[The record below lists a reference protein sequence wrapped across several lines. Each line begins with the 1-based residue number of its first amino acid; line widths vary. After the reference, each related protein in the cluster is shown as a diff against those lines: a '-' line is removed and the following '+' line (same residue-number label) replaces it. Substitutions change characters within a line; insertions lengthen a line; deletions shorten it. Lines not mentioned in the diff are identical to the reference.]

1 MTRVDEI
8 NSSLNAIS
16 NLIITRQFEQYEID
30 IKGSISIFV
39 EGIDNPLEFNVSIL
53 PEYPFKRHDTE
64 TIKFSNENLLE
75 YKHIMGNGSICI
87 HTAHSPVLSEKLFYD
102 IGSVKAWIKKYYIDK
117 DTDVHYEHL
126 IVSNQIFKGSQFSF
140 FFTEVDYTFT
150 KHQFGFVDYS
160 TISNGVFYKDKINNN
175 ILRSFSDQYK
185 QPLVELKW
193 NVLLES
199 LAVHKGLFIFLPREP
214 SFNNRWVFNK
224 WGDFKSLLPQTFLSF
239 LYEVQQNCSDEKG
252 KYFPLFIGYNISEKE
267 VHWQAIMLEIGSFPI
282 CGERVDKK
290 WHTTLK
296 SDITID
302 WAITRNCSYK
312 YFFGRGKLSD
322 KLTTGKI
329 LIIGIGAIGSMIA
342 KTLVKSGCTRLDF
355 IDYDI
360 KEPEN
365 VCRSEY
371 SFISGITNK
380 TNDLINEM
388 CLVSPFFESTTGGY
402 AYSEMLNFFI
412 KSGLTNTEI
421 ISEIETK
428 LNEYDFIFDC
438 TADNDMLYLLS
449 QLNISTNLFNISI
462 SNHAKHLVCA
472 NENNRYEFVSTQF
485 NGNVLKFDIDD
496 LHNPTG
502 CWNPTFKASYNDINL
517 LVQYAIKHIN
527 LKYTHHKDLRN
538 FVIETNDNDNDSFTL
553 NLKEF

>member
-1 MTRVDEI
+1 MTRVNEI
-8 NSSLNAIS
+8 NTILNAIS
-16 NLIITRQFEQYEID
+16 DLTVTRRFVEDEID

-39 EGIDNPLEFNVSIL
+39 EGLYHPLDFNVSIL
-53 PEYPFKRHDTE
+53 PEYPFRTHETE
-64 TIKFSNENLLE
+64 SIKFSNENLLE

-117 DTDVHYEHL
+117 DNDDHYEHL
-126 IVSNQIFKGSQFSF
+126 IVSNQLFNGSQFSF

-175 ILRSFSDQYK
+175 ILQRFFDSNKKLIVD
-185 QPLVELKW
+185 LKW
-193 NVLLES
+193 NYLLKS
-199 LAVHKGLFIFLPREP
+199 LVPQFGLFIFLQNAP
-214 SFNNRWVFNK
+214 SINQRWVFNK
-224 WGDFKSLLPQTFLSF
+224 WEDFKSLLPHSF
-239 LYEVQQNCSDEKG
+239 LQFLHEVQQNSLKEKG
-252 KYFPLFIGYNISEKE
+252 KFLPLFMGYNISKSEI
-267 VHWQAIMLEIGSFPI
+267 HWQAIMLEIGSFPI
-282 CGERVDKK
+282 YGERVDKN
-290 WHTTLK
+290 WNTTLRN
-296 SDITID
+296 DITID
-302 WAITRNCSYK
+302 WAMTRNCSYK
-312 YFFGRGKLSD
+312 YFYGRGKLSD

-365 VCRSEY
+365 ICRSEY

-380 TNDLINEM
+380 TNDLLNEM
-388 CLVSPFFESTTGGY
+388 CLISPFFESTTGGY
-402 AYSEMLNFFI
+402 AYSEMFNFYL
-412 KSGLTNTEI
+412 KSGLSKI
-421 ISEIETK
+421 MIKSELETK

-449 QLNISTNLFNISI
+449 QLNISTNLLNISI

-517 LVQYAIKHIN
+517 LVQCAIKHIN
-527 LKYTHHKDLRN
+527 LKYKENKDLRN
-538 FVIETNDNDNDSFTL
+538 FVIETNSDDCLTI